1 MSGNNSHHPAAAGPE
16 DSALP
21 SAEYCRLYLVLMSVL
36 CLLQIGVAWML
47 LDEVLGTWP
56 DGDGVR
62 IAPVLAAL
70 GAVGTLPL
78 LGLLVRVLMTK
89 PLSQRMARLRHVLM
103 ANTVEAAVFLL
114 TAVTYF
120 FLSV

>member
-1 MSGNNSHHPAAAGPE
+1 MSGNDSHHPAAAGPE

-21 SAEYCRLYLVLMSVL
+21 SSEICRLYLILMSVL

-56 DGDGVR
+56 GGDGVR

-103 ANTVEAAVFLL
+103 ANT
-114 TAVTYF
+114 AVTYF